1 MNDTKL
7 DLADLNYSR
16 VELLVR
22 SLGFV
27 AALAVPWQI
36 VFSCVSAGG
45 AIQLQLHTLLTIW
58 TTGRLLTNN
67 KYPIRLT
74 SLYSLTFF
82 FSDSEFQGIMIIDSE
97 SASASNYVGEPITDT
112 KKTKQEMRTN
122 QNCKTKDNWMAISKQ
137 NKARNDGK
145 QLSQD
150 KSQTSDM
157 FVF

>member
-45 AIQLQLHTLLTIW
+45 AIQL
-58 TTGRLLTNN
+58 
-67 KYPIRLT
+67 
-74 SLYSLTFF
+74 
-82 FSDSEFQGIMIIDSE
+82 
-97 SASASNYVGEPITDT
+97 
-112 KKTKQEMRTN
+112 
-122 QNCKTKDNWMAISKQ
+122 
-137 NKARNDGK
+137 
-145 QLSQD
+145 
-150 KSQTSDM
+150 
-157 FVF
+157 